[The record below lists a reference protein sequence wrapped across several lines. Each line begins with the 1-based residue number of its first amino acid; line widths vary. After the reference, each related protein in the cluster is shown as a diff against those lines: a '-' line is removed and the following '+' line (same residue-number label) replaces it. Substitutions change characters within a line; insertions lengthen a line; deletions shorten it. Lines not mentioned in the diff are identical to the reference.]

1 MNYTVTE
8 DVATVE
14 LRVYSVTNSSLLRS
28 ANMGSASAGSNAVF
42 WDGKNNNGEY
52 VDIGDYRIGLV
63 VTDAGGNAS
72 MFRYTLVR
80 IDY

>member
-1 MNYTVTE
+1 MLFRS
-8 DVATVE
+8 VATVE
-14 LRVYSVTNSSLLRS
+14 LQVYSVKTGSLLRTS
-28 ANMGSASAGSNAVF
+28 SFSNVPSGDNAIF

-52 VDIGDYRIGLV
+52 VDIGDYSIGLIAI
-63 VTDAGGNAS
+63 DAQGNES